1 MTVTTA
7 RPLAQE
13 RRSWSPRRW
22 AFAAELVGT
31 AFVLLLPGLIGNA
44 YHLRVLQ
51 DVAILAILALGLTLI
66 FGFTGQISLGQAAF
80 YAVGGYASAIVQTE
94 LGVPAPIAWVFA
106 ILLGMGSA
114 YIISLPLLRIH
125 GHFLALGTLAL
136 GLIVE
141 TMLVQFVDL
150 TGGHD
155 GIRLPSLVHLGEF
168 MTARFPYVVAIFLVL
183 AYWLVRNLTE
193 RSVGR
198 SFLALRDDPNGA
210 AALGIPVTRY
220 KTVAFMIG
228 GGLAAAAG
236 VLYAHHTQVITP
248 EVFGFNTSIQ
258 VLLVVVIGGMTS
270 RFGAII
276 GAAIVVLVPEA
287 LHFLEESENLVF
299 GLFVLAALL
308 FLPGGIVGGITS
320 LVQRIRRIR
329 KPKEVAA

>member
-1 MTVTTA
+1 MTLTTE
-7 RPLAQE
+7 RAQSTK
-13 RRSWSPRRW
+13 RHGWSSKRW
-22 AFAAELVGT
+22 IFTAELVGT
-31 AFVLLLPGLIGNA
+31 ALVLLLPGLIANA
-44 YHLRVLQ
+44 FYLRLAQ

-80 YAVGGYASAIVQTE
+80 YAVGGYASAIVQTQF
-94 LGVPAPIAWVFA
+94 GVPAPFAWVFA
-106 ILLGMGSA
+106 ILLGMGAA
-114 YIISLPLLRIH
+114 YVLSLPLLRIH

-155 GIRLPSLVHLGEF
+155 GIRLPSLTYLGEF
-168 MTARFPYVVAIFLVL
+168 MMARFPYVVAIFLVL
-183 AYWLVRNLTE
+183 AYWLVRNLTA

-220 KTVAFMIG
+220 KTMAFMIG

-248 EVFGFNTSIQ
+248 EVFGFNTSMQ

-276 GAAIVVLVPEA
+276 GAAIVVLVPEV
-287 LHFLEESENLVF
+287 LQFLQESENLIF
-299 GLFVLAALL
+299 GLLVLAALL
-308 FLPGGIVGGITS
+308 FLPGGIAGGITS
-320 LVQRIRRIR
+320 LIHWVQRIRTR
-329 KPKEVAA
+329 KEVAA